1 MTGKQKAYLK
11 KLAHNLSVIVK
22 IGDNGISENLVKSLN
37 EALTAREIVKA
48 SMSHPSAEIR
58 KETAM
63 TLAEKT
69 ASTLVNIIGK
79 TMLFYR
85 ENPDNPVVSN
95 DFKKIK

>member
-11 KLAHNLSVIVK
+11 KLAHNLNVTVK
-22 IGDNGISENLVKSLN
+22 IGNNGISKNLVKSLD
-37 EALTAREIVKA
+37 EALIAREIVKA

-58 KETAM
+58 KETAI

-69 ASTLVNIIGK
+69 TAILVNIIGK

-85 ENPDNPVVSN
+85 ENPNNPVVSN
-95 DFKKIK
+95 DFNKIK